1 VSIYD
6 FIKDFLQVDT
16 QVVILAGG
24 KATRLGSLTQSRP
37 KSMLMVGDKPFLEIQ
52 INMIQKTGAR
62 NILLCLGHLSQQI
75 MDFFGDGKKFGV
87 DITYSIEEAL
97 LGTAGALKNAE
108 DLLADTFM
116 TIYGDSYLFLNLEE
130 ITAHFETS
138 GKLGLMTVYR
148 NSGLYDRSN
157 TAIDNNG
164 MVVKYNKQNTN
175 GLEYIDYGLSIF
187 RKQVLDWIPQ
197 RKYYPLEKV
206 FCKLI
211 EMNELVAFETK
222 ERFYEIGSPAG
233 LAEFRKFIKGKL

>member
-1 VSIYD
+1 M
-6 FIKDFLQVDT
+6 
-16 QVVILAGG
+16 ILAGG
-24 KATRLGSLTQSRP
+24 KATRLGSLTQSCP
-37 KSMLMVGDKPFLEIQ
+37 KSMVMVGDKPFLEIQ
-52 INMIQKTGAR
+52 INMIRKTGAR

-75 MDFFGDGKKFGV
+75 INFFGDGKKFGV
-87 DITYSIEEAL
+87 NITYSIEEET

-108 DLLADTFM
+108 NLLADTFI
-116 TIYGDSYLFLNLEE
+116 TIYGDSYLLLDIGE
-130 ITAHFETS
+130 ITSHFETS

-157 TAIDNNG
+157 TSIDDNG
-164 MVVKYNKQNTN
+164 MVVKYDKQNTN

-187 RKQVLDWIPQ
+187 QKQVLDWIPQ

-206 FCKLI
+206 FYKLI

-233 LAEFRKFIKGKL
+233 LAEFRKFIEGKL